1 MHTIL
6 TETGDLYLNVL
17 RASKYT
23 DLIRILGK
31 NLFQFPVIL
40 FERSKVVPC
49 LTFPLFSG
57 NLINVHLLNRR
68 QTVGFNFGVFGKE
81 DR

>member
-1 MHTIL
+1 MYMHTIL

-40 FERSKVVPC
+40 FEKPMFATRCRKDKY
-49 LTFPLFSG
+49 
-57 NLINVHLLNRR
+57 LIFHY
-68 QTVGFNFGVFGKE
+68 GHFGIILGAS
-81 DR
+81 